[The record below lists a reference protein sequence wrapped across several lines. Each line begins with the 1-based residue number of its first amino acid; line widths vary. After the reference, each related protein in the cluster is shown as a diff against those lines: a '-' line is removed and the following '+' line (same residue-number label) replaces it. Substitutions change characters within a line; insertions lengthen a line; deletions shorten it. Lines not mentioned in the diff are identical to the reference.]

1 MIWRRKRKSGRT
13 ANVPP
18 YQLIISNRFRRDLR
32 RLDAAMHRRVLE
44 ALERLQ
50 ANPRQGSELTEVT
63 IGVWRLRVG
72 DYRIR
77 YDIEGDRVLLYR
89 VRHRRDIYRE

>member
-1 MIWRRKRKSGRT
+1 
-13 ANVPP
+13 VPR
-18 YQLIISNRFRRDLR
+18 YQLVISNRFRRDLR

-50 ANPRQGSELTEVT
+50 ANPRQGSELMDVQ
-63 IGVWRLRVG
+63 IGAWRLRVG

-77 YDIEGDRVLLYR
+77 YDIAGDQVLLYR
-89 VRHRRDIYRE
+89 VRHRRDIYRD